1 VQIANP
7 VGFLA
12 QKILIHGRRNRQ
24 DRAKDILYMHD
35 TIETFAARINEL
47 RTEWANIRPEFH
59 ANSVR
64 TVQRAASFVFG
75 AVTDPIRAA
84 SRIVRGRAL
93 SPEAIRET
101 CSLGFTGVFGE
112 RDREK

>member
-7 VGFLA
+7 VSFLA

-35 TIETFAARINEL
+35 TIETFAARIDEL

-64 TVQRAASFVFG
+64 AVQRAASSVFG
-75 AVTDPIRAA
+75 GVTDPIRAA
-84 SRIVRGRAL
+84 SRIVQARAL
-93 SPEAIRET
+93 PPEAIRET
-101 CSLGFTGVFGE
+101 CSLGFARVIGE